1 MPGAKEIR
9 TQINSIGSTRRI
21 IKAMKLK
28 AAMDDFKKNG
38 SW

>member
-9 TQINSIGSTRRI
+9 TQINSIKGEVAGRLRV
-21 IKAMKLK
+21 AL
-28 AAMDDFKKNG
+28 DDFKKNG